1 VARVLGAQRT
11 LIGDHHGIPNT
22 EHSHRGRGILILEQV
37 VESLSIHKA
46 PDGTRVQ
53 LRHPTAW
60 YRGRDLAAAYQRQRG
75 LCSGASSA
83 TASRVPSS
91 SMQATM

>member
-1 VARVLGAQRT
+1 
-11 LIGDHHGIPNT
+11 LIEDHHGIPNT
-22 EHSHRGRGILILEQV
+22 EPSHRGRGILIMEQV

-60 YRGRDLAAAYQRQRG
+60 
-75 LCSGASSA
+75 
-83 TASRVPSS
+83 
-91 SMQATM
+91 